1 MKIFLKTED
10 EIELMR
16 KANQLVGSTL
26 AELGKHIRPGVTTL
40 QLDKIAEEFILDH
53 GASPTFKNFPNPY
66 GEPFPA
72 SICTSVNDVVVHGV
86 PSDEVVLKDGDIISI
101 DCGTL
106 LDGFNGD
113 SAYTFCVGEVSPE
126 VKQLLKTTKESLYI
140 GIEQAVAGKHIGD
153 IGAAV
158 QQHCETQG
166 YGIVRELTGHGIG
179 REMHEPPQIPNYG
192 RRGNGVM
199 LKAGMCIAIEPMVTL
214 GDRQIWMLPDKWSI
228 VTRDRKPAAH
238 FEHTIAIR
246 RGKAEILSTFE
257 EIEHLEGQ
265 IY

>member
-53 GASPTFKNFPNPY
+53 GAIPTFKNFPNPY

-86 PSDEVVLKDGDIISI
+86 PNDEVVLKDGDIISI

-158 QQHCETQG
+158 QQHCEAQG

-199 LKAGMCIAIEPMVTL
+199 LKVGMCIAIEPMVTL